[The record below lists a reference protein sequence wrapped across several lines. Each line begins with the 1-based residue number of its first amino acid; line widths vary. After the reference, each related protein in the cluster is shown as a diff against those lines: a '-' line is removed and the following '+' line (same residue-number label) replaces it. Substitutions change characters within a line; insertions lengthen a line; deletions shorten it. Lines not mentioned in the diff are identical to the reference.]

1 MATDTFSLS
10 RMTQMHL
17 LLVRQLY
24 DVVVACNVTQ
34 YTNVRT
40 CVHVC
45 ASVYSVFVIHCQN
58 AVNSRIT
65 SGNVDRPEG
74 GMDGLLQAV
83 ICQDVSQ
90 YLTYT
95 QHVFTY
101 VFS

>member
-24 DVVVACNVTQ
+24 DVVVACSVTQ
-34 YTNVRT
+34 YTYVRR

-58 AVNSRIT
+58 AVNSRNI
-65 SGNVDRPEG
+65 SGNVDIRTRRWNG
-74 GMDGLLQAV
+74 CIVAGCGLPR
-83 ICQDVSQ
+83 CESVSHIHSM
-90 YLTYT
+90 Y
-95 QHVFTY
+95 
-101 VFS
+101 SPMC